1 MYFVWFEADFLVG
14 VRLSSKSPTLGLPTA
29 AWEANLSCGAETSAA
44 EAGQMDSRHACSFTH
59 PGVALEAGVTRLGW
73 NRTPSLGD
81 FGRRGQV

>member
-1 MYFVWFEADFLVG
+1 MYSVWFEADSLVG

-29 AWEANLSCGAETSAA
+29 AWAANLSCGAETSAA
-44 EAGQMDSRHACSFTH
+44 GAGQMDPRHACSFTH
-59 PGVALEAGVTRLGW
+59 PGVAQEEDVTRLGW